1 MFFMRNRGQIF
12 QKKSCLFRQVI
23 YNKIECLF
31 VTSYCAEGIRKGVF
45 MFNSNVF
52 DYVNVMEKAADAS
65 WQRNNLIANNL
76 ANVDTPGYKR
86 KDIDFE
92 SQLRRALGNSRYETV
107 DAKVAHISGTEL
119 EPRVYTDS
127 ANFSYRLD
135 GNNVDIDT
143 ENIELASNQLKYN
156 GLITGINHNFSTLK
170 MVLK

>member
-1 MFFMRNRGQIF
+1 MEFSYGDRELPERG
-12 QKKSCLFRQVI
+12 
-23 YNKIECLF
+23 
-31 VTSYCAEGIRKGVF
+31 F

-52 DYVNVMEKAADAS
+52 DYVNVMKKAADAS
-65 WQRNNLIANNL
+65 WTRNNLIANNL

-92 SQLRRALGNSRYETV
+92 SQLRRALGSSRYETV
-107 DAKVAHISGTEL
+107 DAKVGHVASAEL

-127 ANFSYRLD
+127 SNFSYRLD

-143 ENIELASNQLKYN
+143 ENVELASNQLKYN
-156 GLITGINHNFSTLK
+156 GLMTSISHNFSTLQ